1 MKFNSIKIYLLC
13 LGALLLVIALA
24 IGCGGKDDP
33 SMAKDGD
40 TVKVH
45 YTGSLQDG
53 TVFDS
58 SREREPLEFTIGAG
72 KVIKGFDDAVK
83 GMKAGETKTVTIPA
97 DDAYGQ
103 RRDDLIFIVPITQI
117 ATGVTPQV
125 GQTLE
130 LRNADGQGVPVVVIE
145 VNETEI
151 KVDANF
157 KLAGKDLTFE
167 LELVEIVQ
175 S

>member
-1 MKFNSIKIYLLC
+1 MDMNSVKRYLLC
-13 LGALLLVIALA
+13 LGVLLLVMTLA
-24 IGCGGKDDP
+24 AGCNGRDDTL
-33 SMAKDGD
+33 MAKDGD

-45 YTGSLQDG
+45 YTGTLEDG

-72 KVIKGFDDAVK
+72 KVIKGFDDAAK
-83 GMKAGETKTVTIPA
+83 GMQVGETKTVNIA
-97 DDAYGQ
+97 AEDAYGQ
-103 RRDDLIFIVPITQI
+103 HRQDLVFTVPIAQI
-117 ATGVTPQV
+117 ATGVVPEV

-130 LRNADGQGVPVVVIE
+130 LHDTNGKSIPVVVIE

-157 KLAGKDLTFE
+157 KLAGKDLIFE
-167 LELVEIVQ
+167 IELVEIA
-175 S
+175 